1 MDVSYN
7 ILLFSL
13 ESKFKM
19 RISQRIVWIFSMS
32 YILREGSFLCSK
44 PKFLLHGPIIFIF
57 GLLRVLQLYFLQK
70 SKKQNSINIPDHIV
84 VKSAAPHMHVNYFRL
99 FNPGDDSSKYIYI
112 ECFNKN
118 QFTQIRRLHFWDI
131 FFEFYLTFKELIPVL
146 SKLQAEQGKKNLMRQ
161 AMLSLPVFAYFVC
174 LFKNLKNENSNIK
187 IFSGGV
193 HLISASAI
201 TAEIPAYWLS
211 HGLLA
216 QAKLNEKNIE
226 HDPSKY
232 FIALPDYDYIYL
244 FSKDEQNYLSD
255 HNVRSF
261 TKLYEFTKIGDL
273 KNKILIFLI
282 DSPHLMNVQDLKE
295 TIDLFQRYDYE
306 VILKFHPS
314 HKSSF
319 SLEFVDNKNIK
330 IDESLTA
337 SASDLMKAERP
348 KYVASWGSTTLCE
361 ALRQGIAPIC
371 LCSNG
376 EEKFQPY
383 LHRKRS
389 IWWHDDQA
397 MLLKF
402 LNDLE
407 GNSLKIFVDGIN
419 KF

>member
-1 MDVSYN
+1 
-7 ILLFSL
+7 
-13 ESKFKM
+13 M

-44 PKFLLHGPIIFIF
+44 PKFLFYGPIIFIF

-70 SKKQNSINIPDHIV
+70 SKTQNSIKIPDHIV
-84 VKSAAPHMHVNYFRL
+84 VKSAAPHMHLNYFRL
-99 FNPGDDSSKYIYI
+99 FNPDDDNSKYLYI

-118 QFTQIRRLHFWDI
+118 QYTQIRRLHFWDI
-131 FFEFYLTFKELIPVL
+131 FFEFYLTFQELILVL
-146 SKLQAEQGKKNLMRQ
+146 SKLQADQGKKNLTRQ

-174 LFKNLKNENSNIK
+174 LFKNLKDENSNIK

-211 HGLLA
+211 HGLLE
-216 QAKLNEKNIE
+216 QAKLNKKDIE
-226 HDPSKY
+226 HNPSKY

-255 HNVRSF
+255 HNVSSCM
-261 TKLYEFTKIGDL
+261 KLYEFTKIGDL
-273 KNKILIFLI
+273 KNKILIFLT
-282 DSPHLMNVQDLKE
+282 DSPHLMDVQALKM

-319 SLEFVDNKNIK
+319 SLEFVDNNKNIK
-330 IDESLTA
+330 IDESLTP
-337 SASDLMKAERP
+337 SASDLMKSERP